1 MPKTNDIPVAVPDNI
16 LTLLQQRK
24 NILIHGRAGT
34 GKSTILRAI
43 TAKYP
48 NSVILSPTG
57 IAALNVGGQ
66 TIHSF
71 FGLGFGYLQ
80 PKDVRACTRHRSVL
94 EKKPLI
100 IIDEVSMVRSD
111 VFTAIDIS
119 LRKTL
124 GSQRPF
130 AGLQVVLVGDTG
142 QLPPVVVTNERPFF
156 PNGSAM
162 FFSSLSFSGAMFEHV
177 ELTHVYRQTHLG
189 FIEFLTRIRNGSVTQ
204 RDLGDF
210 NTRVRTCSTEDSS
223 ADNIVLCL
231 TNRAAEDVNTTHYN
245 NIASEEFTYHA
256 NVTGAIAERDYPTAG
271 TLKLKCGTKV
281 LMLRNDSE
289 GRWVNGTMAVV
300 SKLRP
305 RQVWVKINNNEY
317 EIDKETWEKFKY
329 DVQGQAIRKVVAGS
343 FEQFPLKMA
352 WAITV
357 HKSQGMTLSKFHLDL
372 STPPFE
378 HGQLYVALSRAQS
391 LEGITLSREL
401 QISDVKVDRNLL
413 LT

>member
-80 PKDVRACTRHRSVL
+80 PKDVRACARHRSVL

-162 FFSSLSFSGAMFEHV
+162 FFSSLSFSEAMFEHV

-245 NIASEEFTYHA
+245 NIVSEEFTYHA
-256 NVTGAIAERDYPTAG
+256 NVTGSIAERDYPTAG